1 MRPTSPAF
9 SLGNKS
15 NKDSTSKLRMSL
27 ENRAASKYQGLR
39 MKGDALKGVMDISFT
54 SEEEESE

>member
-1 MRPTSPAF
+1 
-9 SLGNKS
+9 
-15 NKDSTSKLRMSL
+15 MSL

>member
-1 MRPTSPAF
+1 
-9 SLGNKS
+9 
-15 NKDSTSKLRMSL
+15 MSL

-54 SEEEESE
+54 SEEEESEYYYYTVKAEAKS